1 MKKKELLKQII
12 RDYHLKDEFTVKP
25 RELKLPIDS
34 GKIITLIGI
43 RRSGKTSI
51 FYETINSLTKN
62 IDKTETLFINF
73 EDERLDL
80 DVSELNLILEAYR
93 ELYPHLDLSKCY
105 LFFDEIQ
112 NVSGWEK
119 FIRRIYDN
127 VSKNIFLTGSNSKLL
142 SSEIATSLRGR
153 TLTFEVYP
161 LSFREYLQFNS
172 IEIDLYSSKSLGYIK
187 NSLEKYLYQGGFPEL
202 IFLRDE
208 FKTPTLQEYFD
219 VLIYRDLIERYKINN
234 SVALKFFIKRVLKSS
249 TKLISINK
257 IYNELKSSGIKI
269 GKNSLYTYLS
279 YVQNVYLALMLQKY
293 DNNLV
298 NKEFGEKKIYG
309 IDNGLVNAIDYNF
322 SKNIGKLLENCVF
335 LELKRRK
342 EEIFYFR
349 DSNSEC
355 DFLIAKDGKI
365 DNAIQVTL
373 NLENEDTKKRE
384 LKGIL
389 NACKEFNLNSG
400 VIITYDSKDIIT
412 INDIKIEIIPFYEW
426 ALN

>member
-12 RDYHLKDEFTVKP
+12 RDYHLKDEFAVKP

-51 FYETINSLTKN
+51 LYETINNLTKN

-161 LSFREYLQFNS
+161 LSFKEYLQFNS

-279 YVQNVYLALMLQKY
+279 YVQNVYLALMLQKF

-298 NKEFGEKKIYG
+298 NKELGEKKIYG

-342 EEIFYFR
+342 EKIFYFR
-349 DSNSEC
+349 DSSSEC
-355 DFLIAKDGKI
+355 DFLIVRDGKI

-400 VIITYDSKDIIT
+400 VIITYDSKDIIR